1 MLLKSRGRNLPAP
14 LFKMF
19 YDNLMHPT
27 FMHRCL
33 TLAALGRGSVGNGAL
48 VGSVLVRD
56 GKIIAEG
63 HHQAFGK
70 SHAERSLLENYS
82 GDILPTDIL
91 YVNLEPCCH
100 TGKQPP
106 CTDIILERRIK
117 HVVIG
122 MQDPDVR
129 VAGKGIEI
137 LRKSGVTVE
146 GPVLRAE
153 CEWLNRGF
161 VSVRTKQRPWIT
173 LKMAHTI
180 DGRIANADGSKLAST
195 SPEQNVWSHTH
206 LRMTHDAILIGV
218 QTEIN
223 DNPRLDTR
231 LAQLS
236 SGYQPWRIILDPH
249 ARIPQVARVLIDEHA
264 ARTIVL
270 VAEEKMAD
278 AQSFSK
284 KGALVFPLT
293 MVGGSFDWEMLWK
306 ALLSSNGSFNG
317 VTSVLVEGGQ
327 RTWDLFKK
335 AKMVDMEVS
344 LIGEQN

>member
-1 MLLKSRGRNLPAP
+1 M
-14 LFKMF
+14 
-19 YDNLMHPT
+19 
-27 FMHRCL
+27 
-33 TLAALGRGSVGNGAL
+33 
-48 VGSVLVRD
+48 RD

-82 GDILPTDIL
+82 GDIQPTDIL

-100 TGKQPP
+100 TGKTPP
-106 CTDIILERRIK
+106 CTDIILERGIK

-137 LRKSGVTVE
+137 LRKNGVLIE

-161 VSVRTKQRPWIT
+161 FSVRTKQRPWIT
-173 LKMAHTI
+173 LKMAHTA
-180 DGRIANADGSKLAST
+180 DGRIANADGSPLAIT
-195 SPEQNVWSHTH
+195 SEAQNIWSHTF
-206 LRMTHDAILIGV
+206 LRAKHDAILVGA
-218 QTEIN
+218 QTVIH

-231 LAQLS
+231 RAQPAID
-236 SGYQPWRIILDPH
+236 YQPWRIILDPH
-249 ARIPQVARVLIDEHA
+249 ARIPQDSRVLTDEHA
-264 ARTIVL
+264 SRTIVL
-270 VAEEKMAD
+270 VAQEKMAD

-284 KGALVFPLT
+284 NGALVFPLT
-293 MVGGSFDWEMLWK
+293 MLGDSFDWEMLWK
-306 ALLSSNGSFNG
+306 VLLTWNGTFTG

-335 AKMVDMEVS
+335 ANVVDMEIS
-344 LIGEQN
+344 LTGEQN